1 MTQAAISQHI
11 KTLETHLG
19 LRFFIR
25 RARRV
30 SSIKKGKR
38 LLPYIQAGFDNF
50 IKGVALLI
58 EETHPNVSNAT
69 ALESWSTKW
78 LVPRFPSFH
87 EQHPEMTVRLEPCN
101 RVTEFASSDIDL
113 AIRLVKESI
122 PDLKAAFL

>member
-30 SSIKKGKR
+30 SSIKKENVYYLIFKQVLIT
-38 LLPYIQAGFDNF
+38 LL
-50 IKGVALLI
+50 K
-58 EETHPNVSNAT
+58 VSNVT
-69 ALESWSTKW
+69 ALESWSRKW
-78 LVPRFPSFH
+78 LVPRFPFFH
-87 EQHPEMTVRLEPCN
+87 EQHPEMRVRLEPCN
-101 RVTEFASSDIDL
+101 RVTEFAGSDIDL